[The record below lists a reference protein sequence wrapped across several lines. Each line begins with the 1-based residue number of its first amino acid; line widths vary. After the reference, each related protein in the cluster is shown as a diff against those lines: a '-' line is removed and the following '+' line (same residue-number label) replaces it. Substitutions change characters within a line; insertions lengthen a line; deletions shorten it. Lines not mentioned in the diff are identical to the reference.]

1 MCTFDHQIV
10 SVYNAMKAP
19 ITNEQVVPYS
29 TEPQSIF
36 CCKERLKIEVPNGAM
51 NKGINASVAPYTA
64 NIRPT
69 SSESTIFVITDL
81 TTADGTTR
89 KTPNTDASHINQ
101 LSTKCKRI

>member
-1 MCTFDHQIV
+1 
-10 SVYNAMKAP
+10 
-19 ITNEQVVPYS
+19 
-29 TEPQSIF
+29 
-36 CCKERLKIEVPNGAM
+36 M

-81 TTADGTTR
+81 TTAEGTTR

-101 LSTKCKRI
+101 LP